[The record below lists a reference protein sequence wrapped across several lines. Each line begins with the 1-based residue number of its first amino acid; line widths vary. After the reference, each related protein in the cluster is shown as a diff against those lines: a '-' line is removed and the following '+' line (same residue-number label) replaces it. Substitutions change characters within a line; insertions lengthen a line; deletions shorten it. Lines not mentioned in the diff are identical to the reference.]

1 MNDKNSS
8 SLEKNNDLVVLDV
21 KDVVKVFNKRKWL
34 FIGSFIIVL
43 IISLLFSFYINKN
56 SQYGVKS
63 QFTISLNNIDT
74 QSKVYALYPEDS
86 DKLWLISN
94 TNWWSAAP
102 NYLKI
107 VKSEIRSESVI
118 KELNKSLGL
127 KLSNNELLKLIRVD
141 VVIVAN
147 EESTLVLTT
156 YFNDAETAK
165 KINEKLID
173 IYTTEKISEF
183 NITYNELLLKIEK
196 QISDDQLEIQKLS
209 KEAEDYIYN
218 TNKKLLEDI
227 SKSTSSNK
235 IINFS
240 SSSFIPPELQNK
252 INVITGEYNTLLY
265 IKKNLTENKSIYIN
279 RISIQNLS
287 DVDKNSYT
295 LRDILISLFA
305 SLLAGIIMVYIVN
318 FIYILRKK

>member
-1 MNDKNSS
+1 MNDKNNLN
-8 SLEKNNDLVVLDV
+8 LEKNNDLVVLDV
-21 KDVVKVFNKRKWL
+21 KDVIKVFNKRKRW

-63 QFTISLNNIDT
+63 QFTISLNNMDT
-74 QSKVYALYPEDS
+74 QSIVYALYPEDS

-94 TNWWSAAP
+94 TNWWSAVP
-102 NYLKI
+102 NYLKSI
-107 VKSEIRSESVI
+107 RSEIRSESVI

-127 KLSNNELLKLIRVD
+127 KLSNNELLKLIRAD

-147 EESTLVLTT
+147 EESRLVLTT
-156 YFNDAETAK
+156 YFNDTETAK

-173 IYTTEKISEF
+173 IYITEKTSEF

-227 SKSTSSNK
+227 SKSTSSDK

-252 INVITGEYNTLLY
+252 INVITGEYNTLLS
-265 IKKNLTENKSIYIN
+265 IKKNLTENKSIYID

-287 DVDKNSYT
+287 DVDKNSYI
-295 LRDILISLFA
+295 LRDILISFFVSLF
-305 SLLAGIIMVYIVN
+305 AGIIMAYIVN